1 MADTPSTILLTR
13 EQSTGSNTN
22 LWGGYLITTQR
33 ITEQASKGYQTL
45 AVTADATITWTNY
58 TTANTGQCAHLKL
71 TGTLSAAVTL
81 TFPAYMNRMLV
92 NNQAGAQVTIK
103 CAAGTGVAIPN
114 SRRCVIRCD
123 GSDYTT
129 DTATYTADT
138 VTLAN
143 GGDLVTYT
151 ALTTALTT
159 LVAGTITGLVLN
171 SASDTTKAY
180 LGQKISVSGALTK
193 TTTSPAG
200 NEVLALAVGALGLTD
215 GGLQNASFS
224 AAVNTSYACSVGGT
238 ITLPAAT
245 GSRNKI
251 AVAII
256 GAGVT
261 TLSGTV
267 NGASS
272 FVVDG
277 DQTVLI
283 TDAETTRGWV

>member
-1 MADTPSTILLTR
+1 M
-13 EQSTGSNTN
+13 STGSSTN

-33 ITEQASKGYQTL
+33 ITEQAAKGYQTL
-45 AVTADATITWTNY
+45 AVTGDATITWTNY
-58 TTANTGQCAHLKL
+58 TTGNTGQCAHLKL
-71 TGTLSAAVTL
+71 TGTLSATATL

-92 NNQAGAQVTIK
+92 NNQTGASVKIM
-103 CAAGTGVAIPN
+103 CAAGTGVTIPN
-114 SRRCVIRCD
+114 SRRCAVRCD

-151 ALTTALTT
+151 ALTSAIAVL
-159 LVAGTITGLVLN
+159 LSGTVTGLVLN
-171 SASDTTKAY
+171 SGSDTTLGY
-180 LGQKISVSGALTK
+180 LGQKISVSGALAK
-193 TTTSPAG
+193 STTSGGA
-200 NEVLALAVGALGLTD
+200 NEVLNLSVGALGLTD
-215 GGLQNASFS
+215 GGAQNASFS
-224 AAVNTSYACSVGGT
+224 AAVNTAYACSVGGT

-245 GSRNKI
+245 GSRSKI

-267 NGASS
+267 NGTSS

-277 DQTVLI
+277 DQTILI